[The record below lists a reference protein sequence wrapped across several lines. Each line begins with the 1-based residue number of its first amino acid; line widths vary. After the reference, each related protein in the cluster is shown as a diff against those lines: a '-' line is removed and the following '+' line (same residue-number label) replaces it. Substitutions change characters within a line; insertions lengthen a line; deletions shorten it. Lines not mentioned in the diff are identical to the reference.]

1 MCHDIIGSTFSFLV
15 VHKMMKYGIWE
26 DESPLSSRGS
36 CFSRKKKNTLSG
48 EKQCSS
54 KRYDKG
60 QRGVLWGDG
69 RELTRQK
76 GLESF
81 EGEVELKLELEGCLA
96 VSSSGREEEGHSN
109 HGAMCKGQDTHPIG
123 EKDEYSV
130 SRSRPESAGSSM
142 HAKGFWFYSGKS
154 RDQACVWEWYLPAV
168 CHQHEDNCWEAGR
181 HCWEWPMWGKEGRNR
196 KPWALLVFRHFIS
209 IGSHSYSQRQ
219 EGNIIPIL

>member
-1 MCHDIIGSTFSFLV
+1 
-15 VHKMMKYGIWE
+15 MKYGIWE

-168 CHQHEDNCWEAGR
+168 CHQHEDNCWEAGEALLGVAYVR
-181 HCWEWPMWGKEGRNR
+181 EGRAKSEAMSLAGFQTFYLNWFPQLLSKAGR
-196 KPWALLVFRHFIS
+196 KYHTNFIV
-209 IGSHSYSQRQ
+209 
-219 EGNIIPIL
+219 E

>member
-1 MCHDIIGSTFSFLV
+1 M
-15 VHKMMKYGIWE
+15 
-26 DESPLSSRGS
+26 
-36 CFSRKKKNTLSG
+36 
-48 EKQCSS
+48 
-54 KRYDKG
+54 
-60 QRGVLWGDG
+60 LWGDG

-154 RDQACVWEWYLPAV
+154 RDQAC
-168 CHQHEDNCWEAGR
+168 
-181 HCWEWPMWGKEGRNR
+181 M
-196 KPWALLVFRHFIS
+196 
-209 IGSHSYSQRQ
+209 
-219 EGNIIPIL
+219 